1 MENAADALKL
11 AAAIL
16 IFIIA
21 IASSF
26 SLFGTAKETA
36 DSIITMRDKQAYLE
50 AAELDNGI
58 LYTSSSAIE
67 SGNVSGFTTDGYRV
81 VSVDDII
88 STISRYDKEKYGVTV
103 IDNTTNEVIVRFD
116 SSTENLMRQWYNIK
130 DDDESGKT
138 ADEQKEDYIEMI
150 KSNLSTI
157 YYDYENID
165 LDLEALYEIEGHST
179 ISCGSPWLVDEEEI
193 QKRIAADLAG
203 TDYKYDGTTGI
214 YKGKGLLS
222 RFDTAHQNG
231 KKIIE
236 VINEIDK
243 SKYLTEEGTVTNLLQ
258 QYEMPSI
265 EVIYIID

>member
-58 LYTSSSAIE
+58 LYTSSTAIE

-116 SSTENLMRQWYNIK
+116 SSTESYMSQWYSLT
-130 DDDESGKT
+130 EET
-138 ADEQKEDYIEMI
+138 KEDVISTI
-150 KSNLSTI
+150 KTNLSTVF
-157 YYDYENID
+157 YDYENIYLNLED
-165 LDLEALYEIEGHST
+165 LYKIEGHST
-179 ISCGSPWLVDEEEI
+179 ISCGSPWYGDEIEI

-203 TDYKYDGTTGI
+203 SDYKHDGFNGI

-222 RFDTAHQNG
+222 IFEAAHGEG
-231 KKIIE
+231 KKIVEI
-236 VINEIDK
+236 VNEIDK
-243 SKYLTEEGTVTNLLQ
+243 SKYLTEDGTEDGNVTDLPVDFKL
-258 QYEMPSI
+258 PGI